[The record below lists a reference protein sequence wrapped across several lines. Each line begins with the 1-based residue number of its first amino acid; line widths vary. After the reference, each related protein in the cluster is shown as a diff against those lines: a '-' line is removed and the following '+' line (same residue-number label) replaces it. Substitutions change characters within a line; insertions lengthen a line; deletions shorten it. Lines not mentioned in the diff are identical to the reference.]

1 MKIVNFISSWAASRA
16 PILACLLSSSLLFR
30 RRSFSA
36 LFCSPRPSLLPPRMW
51 WLSESVTASREARSG
66 HRPKRTYA
74 LCFSHRGERASV
86 CSAAPVMREV
96 RRVMCV
102 EY

>member
-36 LFCSPRPSLLPPRMW
+36 LFCSPRPSLLYGPR
-51 WLSESVTASREARSG
+51 LPLLYGRYCTAHDEG
-66 HRPKRTYA
+66 NRT
-74 LCFSHRGERASV
+74 SS
-86 CSAAPVMREV
+86 P
-96 RRVMCV
+96 
-102 EY
+102 